1 MSEERPINTP
11 SGETKTL
18 SFDELNDDQLE
29 QELALVLYRGQVNSR
44 LDVPLPPGV
53 HGEWVPD
60 DPLEISRKQALG
72 FKIDTEYALANKLHS
87 DGTGKPKVGDVI
99 YMTCSKRVKEVI
111 DKIAQQKYLEN
122 NGVKRREKDQLEEKG
137 YKTNIRQLGH
147 LIADEKI
154 TNVNSSAEVIDGQ
167 AIAAAKAASQN
178 LNPNQVITGQ

>member
-1 MSEERPINTP
+1 MPDERPINTP
-11 SGETKTL
+11 SGETQVL
-18 SFDELNDDQLE
+18 SFDTLNDEQLE
-29 QELALVLYRGQVNSR
+29 QELALVLFRGQVNSR
-44 LDVPLPPGV
+44 LDVPLPNDV

-99 YMTCSKRVKEVI
+99 YMVCPKRVKEII
-111 DKIAQQKYLEN
+111 DKIAHQKYLEN

-137 YKTNIRQLGH
+137 YRTNIRQLGH

-154 TNVNSSAEVIDGQ
+154 TNVTSTSEVIDGQ
-167 AIAAAKAASQN
+167 AIQAAKAAAQN
-178 LNPNQVITGQ
+178 LNPNQIITGQ